1 VSALAAND
9 ADVVIVL
16 LVEDEIWVRLD
27 IACCLEDAGYVV
39 VEAGTG
45 EAAMALCNSRTSI
58 DMVIADINLGGSA
71 SGWDV
76 GEYFHT
82 VRPDV
87 PVVYTSE
94 KSADAGRC
102 GAGSVFVSK
111 PYRHSDILDACQRLA
126 RSSLPSRQRSLPRRR
141 AFKWH

>member
-1 VSALAAND
+1 
-9 ADVVIVL
+9 
-16 LVEDEIWVRLD
+16 
-27 IACCLEDAGYVV
+27 
-39 VEAGTG
+39 
-45 EAAMALCNSRTSI
+45 MALCNSRTSI
-58 DMVIADINLGGSA
+58 DMVITDINLGGSA

-76 GEYFHT
+76 AEYFRT

-102 GAGSVFVSK
+102 IAGCVFVPK

-141 AFKWH
+141 AFKRH